1 MQTVKESTIF
11 KLDPKNKYIFKI
23 DFSSSES
30 LETIR
35 KTCKNIKEALDNLG
49 ITNVFVVATNDT
61 FKVDVYEENDNLV
74 D

>member
-11 KLDPKNKYIFKI
+11 KLNPKNKYILKI
-23 DFSSSES
+23 DFSNSES
-30 LETIR
+30 PETIA

-49 ITNVFVVATNDT
+49 ITNVFVVATNDK
-61 FKVDVYEENDNLV
+61 FKVDIYEENDDLV